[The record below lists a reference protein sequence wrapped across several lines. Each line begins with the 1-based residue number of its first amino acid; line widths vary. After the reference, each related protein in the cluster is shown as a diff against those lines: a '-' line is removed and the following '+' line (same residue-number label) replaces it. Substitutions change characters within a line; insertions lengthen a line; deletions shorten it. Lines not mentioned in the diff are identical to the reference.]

1 MMQLVPVSETPR
13 AEAVVDLAAVRHNVG
28 VLRAAAPDSALMAV
42 VKADGYGHGAV
53 AVGRAA
59 LAAGATW
66 LGVCTLE
73 EALALR
79 AGGIDAP
86 VLSWLHVP
94 TDDFAPA
101 VAAGIDLSVGSV
113 AHLDAVLAG
122 ARAAGRTVRLHLK
135 ADTGLSRGGAQP
147 AEWPDLVDAAA
158 KAVAEGTAEV
168 VAVFSHLSHGDTPG
182 HPTLDLQAERLTA
195 AWQVARERGLHPIRH
210 LANSG
215 ATLMGRPELSLDMV
229 RAGIAVYGLDPYDR
243 PVPQSPLRPVMTLQ
257 ARVALVKRVPAG
269 AGVAYGHEWI
279 APVDTTLAL
288 VPLGYADGVPRRL
301 NRDGRMRVLL
311 AGALRPVVG
320 RVSMDQIVV
329 DCGDADVTE
338 GELAVLFGTGRGG
351 EPTAQD
357 WADDLGTIHYEVVA
371 GVRSDRVTRTVRE
384 GTA

>member
-1 MMQLVPVSETPR
+1 MMQPVPDAETPR

-53 AVGRAA
+53 AVGGAA

-215 ATLMGRPELSLDMV
+215 ATLMGRPELALDMV

-243 PVPQSPLRPVMTLQ
+243 PVPQSPLRPVMTLR

-311 AGALRPVVG
+311 GGALRPVVG

-371 GVRSDRVTRTVRE
+371 GVRGDRVTRTVRE

>member
-1 MMQLVPVSETPR
+1 MMQPVLDAETPR

-73 EALALR
+73 ESLALR

-215 ATLMGRPELSLDMV
+215 ATLMGRPELALDMV

-243 PVPQSPLRPVMTLQ
+243 PVPQSPLRPVMTLR

-269 AGVAYGHEWI
+269 AGVAYGHEWL
-279 APVDTTLAL
+279 APADTTLAL

-311 AGALRPVVG
+311 GGALRPVVG

>member
-1 MMQLVPVSETPR
+1 MMQLVPHPQIPR

-28 VLRAAAPDSALMAV
+28 VLREAAPDSALMAV

-53 AVGRAA
+53 AVGGAA

-94 TDDFAPA
+94 SDDFTDA

-113 AHLDAVLAG
+113 AHLDSVLAG
-122 ARAAGRTVRLHLK
+122 ARAAGRAARLHLK
-135 ADTGLSRGGAQP
+135 VDTGLSRGGAQP
-147 AEWPDLVDAAA
+147 AQWADLVDAAA

-168 VAVFSHLSHGDTPG
+168 VAVFSHLSHGDIPG
-182 HPTLDLQAERLTA
+182 HPTLDLQAERLTD
-195 AWQVARERGLHPIRH
+195 AWQTALDRGLHPIRH

-215 ATLMGRPELSLDMV
+215 ATLMRRPELALDLV
-229 RAGIAVYGLDPYDR
+229 RPGIAVYGLDPYDR
-243 PVPQSPLRPVMTLQ
+243 PVPESPLRPVMRLQ

-269 AGVAYGHEWI
+269 AGVAYGHEWF
-279 APVDTTLAL
+279 APVETTLAL
-288 VPLGYADGVPRRL
+288 LPIGYGDGVPRRL
-301 NRDGRMRVLL
+301 NREGRMRVLL
-311 AGALRPVVG
+311 SGELRPAVG
-320 RVSMDQIVV
+320 RISMDQIVV
-329 DCGDADVTE
+329 DCGDAAVAE
-338 GELAVLFGTGRGG
+338 GDLAVLFGSGRDG

-357 WADDLGTIHYEVVA
+357 WADELGTIHYEVVT
-371 GVRSDRVTRTVRE
+371 GVRGPRVTRALRE
-384 GTA
+384 DTW